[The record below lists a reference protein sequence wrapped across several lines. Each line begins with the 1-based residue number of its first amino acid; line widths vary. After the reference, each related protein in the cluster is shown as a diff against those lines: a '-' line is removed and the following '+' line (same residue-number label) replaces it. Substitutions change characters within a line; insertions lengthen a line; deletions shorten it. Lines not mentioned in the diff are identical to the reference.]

1 MITQTY
7 ISILKM
13 VKFLYVWGL
22 GLYDY
27 HRVLYVIWA
36 ENAKQ
41 NLNLA
46 IWAEFKKWNFD
57 IVLQATKLAPFFW
70 YVCLLFIVSYPF
82 MLVSIL
88 IDTVMQD
95 LILGH
100 VNIPAV
106 GIQFKWLL
114 RGKKRDLPGD
124 SISGA
129 GNFFIIINSCLFY
142 INMP

>member
-13 VKFLYVWGL
+13 VKILYVWGL

-46 IWAEFKKWNFD
+46 IWAEFKK
-57 IVLQATKLAPFFW
+57 
-70 YVCLLFIVSYPF
+70 
-82 MLVSIL
+82 
-88 IDTVMQD
+88 
-95 LILGH
+95 
-100 VNIPAV
+100 
-106 GIQFKWLL
+106 
-114 RGKKRDLPGD
+114 
-124 SISGA
+124 
-129 GNFFIIINSCLFY
+129 
-142 INMP
+142 